1 MAAVDLPVLM
11 VGDVHGDIE
20 RLIAALKPYPA
31 AEWRTI
37 FLGDLVDYGMFGIGA
52 TRFAR
57 DRPNSEVLLGNHE
70 VAMRWALRDPTRV
83 GWWMSIGG
91 QRHDLDELRKDDELQ
106 RWMGGRPALM
116 RSDRTLIQHCG
127 NDSYLEL
134 GDDVDAIN
142 SAATEQLE
150 SGNERLLWDLLSSPN
165 VFETQPARLE
175 RYLERLHADRV
186 VFGHKPH
193 RGSRPAVYHGGRAIN
208 FDGGLSRS
216 HRLFQ
221 RGAPVSAAVGPLP

>member
-1 MAAVDLPVLM
+1 
-11 VGDVHGDIE
+11 VHGDLE
-20 RLIAALKPYPA
+20 RLFTALKPFQA

-37 FLGDLVDYGMFGIGA
+37 FLGDLVDYGVFGVGA
-52 TRFAR
+52 MRFAR

-70 VAMRWALRDPTRV
+70 VAMLWALRDPTRV

-91 QRHDLDELRKDDELQ
+91 QGHDLDELRKDEELQ
-106 RWMGGRPALM
+106 RWMRARPALL
-116 RSDRTLIQHCG
+116 RIDRTLIQHCG
-127 NDSYLEL
+127 NDSYLDL
-134 GDDVDAIN
+134 RDDVDAIN
-142 SAATEQLE
+142 SVVTEQIHA
-150 SGNERLLWDLLSSPN
+150 GNERLLWDLLSSPN
-165 VFETQPARLE
+165 VFETQPARLD
-175 RYLERLHADRV
+175 RYLQRLGAERV

-193 RGSRPAVYHGGRAIN
+193 RGSKPAIYHGGRAIN